1 MPPSFSA
8 SASLSLAVFIS
19 SFALANTEGHTPVE
33 RVISLAPHATE
44 IAFSAGLG
52 DKLIAVSAMSDY
64 PSEVEDIEKVA
75 NYQGIKLERIIAL
88 QPDLIIAW
96 PSGNPQKELD
106 MLESFG
112 FNIYYSDTKTLD
124 DIADNIEQLSHY
136 SENPEFGYSQ
146 AKEYREQLV
155 ALSAKYQV
163 DQPVRYFYQLSE
175 KPIITV
181 AQGHWPSEVFSF
193 CGGVNI
199 FENSPTAYPQVGIEQ
214 VVVAQPEAMFYSDH
228 AMADDSMWK
237 AWEAQLPSVK
247 NGAVWSLQPDWLNRP
262 TPRTLLAIEQ
272 VCEYLESVRQKR

>member
-1 MPPSFSA
+1 MPRSFNIPIIIALSVSFSSMVQA
-8 SASLSLAVFIS
+8 S
-19 SFALANTEGHTPVE
+19 THTLVE
-33 RVISLAPHATE
+33 RVVSLAPHATE
-44 IAFSAGLG
+44 IAFAAGLG

-64 PSEVEDIEKVA
+64 PPQVEEIEKVA

-124 DIADNIEQLSHY
+124 DIADNIEQLSLY
-136 SENPEFGYSQ
+136 SDDPAFGHSQ
-146 AKEYREQLV
+146 AKQYREQLTS
-155 ALSAKYQV
+155 LSEKYQV
-163 DQPVRYFYQLSE
+163 EQPVRYFYQLSE

-214 VVVAQPEAMFYSDH
+214 VVVAQPEVMFYSDH
-228 AMADDSMWK
+228 AMADGGMWQ
-237 AWEAQLPSVK
+237 AWEEQLPAVK
-247 NGAVWSLQPDWLNRP
+247 NKAVWSLQPDWLNRP

-272 VCEYLESVRQKR
+272 VCEHLESVREKR